1 MKKLRI
7 LIVDNETLARDRLRR
22 LLSAEEGVEVVG
34 EAADGPA
41 AVTAVGEL
49 KPDLLL
55 LDIQMPGLDGFDV
68 LRALSEEGPLPAVVF
83 VTAFDQHAVR
93 AFESRALD
101 YLLKPV
107 TRSRLHE
114 SLQRARERAEG
125 PSAPI
130 PAALMELLAER
141 TTQPRMR
148 RVAIKSGEKTSFLDF
163 DDIDWIE
170 AAGNYVVLHFGME
183 THVLRESMVAF
194 EAQLPTPQ
202 FARVSRSAIVN
213 LRRVKELESVAVG
226 EHVLVMQGGQRIPI
240 TRSVREVEERM
251 RYV

>member
-1 MKKLRI
+1 VKAVR
-7 LIVDNETLARDRLRR
+7 
-22 LLSAEEGVEVVG
+22 EGS
-34 EAADGPA
+34 
-41 AVTAVGEL
+41 
-49 KPDLLL
+49 PDLLL

-68 LRALSEEGPLPAVVF
+68 LRSLSEEGPLPAVVF

-107 TRSRLHE
+107 TKARLHE
-114 SLQRARERAEG
+114 SLQRARDRVASTA
-125 PSAPI
+125 SAI
-130 PAALMELLAER
+130 PAALMDLLAER
-141 TTQPRMR
+141 TSQPRMR
-148 RVAIKSGEKTSFLDF
+148 RVAIKTGEKTSFLNF

-170 AAGNYVVLHFGME
+170 AAGNYVVLHFGTE

-213 LRRVKELESVAVG
+213 LRRVKELQTVAIG
-226 EHVLVMQGGQRIPI
+226 DHVLVMQAGQRIPI